1 MKIAFVNLGLHYGGV
16 EIYLLS
22 LIKAWK
28 NMGNECLVLARKDS
42 RFYHTLM
49 QEGFSQETIPVEFRL
64 KSIRETKKYIKR
76 EQIDLFHMNGINSG
90 VFVSLMNLSTT
101 RVATVHGNAAFDRAE
116 RNVMIQKL
124 FVWLENITL
133 KKCKKIIA
141 VSGSIRD
148 MLIKRGVPENKITV
162 VYNGIEKKEYT
173 PKERADVFRLCFVG
187 RLETV
192 KGCEYLIK
200 ALAKIKE
207 RNFVCDIYGEGS
219 LQEELKQLAG
229 EHGLNQKLVFKGF
242 SDTVRDTLNQYD
254 VLVQPSVYEAFS
266 LTLVEAMNARVLII
280 CSDVGG
286 MSELVSHK
294 DNGLKFPVGDIQALA
309 QNIVWAMEHSD
320 DSDVMKEN
328 AYEKFMNRYTTDVM
342 KENTFRLF
350 ERINNE
356 C

>member
-1 MKIAFVNLGLHYGGV
+1 MKIAFVDLGRHYGGV

-28 NMGNECLVLARKDS
+28 NRGNECLVLARKDS

-49 QEGFSQETIPVEFRL
+49 QEGFSQETIAVEFCL
-64 KSIRETKKYIKR
+64 KSVKETKEYIKR
-76 EQIDLFHMNGINSG
+76 EQIDLVHMNGINSG
-90 VFVSLMNLSTT
+90 VFVSLMNLSVT
-101 RVATVHGNAAFDRAE
+101 RIATVHGSAIFDRAE
-116 RNVMIQKL
+116 RNVLIQRL

-141 VSGSIRD
+141 VSGAIRD
-148 MLIKRGVPENKITV
+148 MLIKRKVPENKITV

-173 PKERADVFRLCFVG
+173 PKERADVFKICFVG

-200 ALAKIKE
+200 ALAEIKD

-219 LQEELKQLAG
+219 RQEELKQLTT
-229 EHGLNQKLVFKGF
+229 ELGLNQKLVFKGF
-242 SDTVRDTLNQYD
+242 SSTVRDDLNQYD
-254 VLVQPSVYEAFS
+254 ILVQPSMYEAFS
-266 LTLVEAMNARVLII
+266 LTIAEAMNARVLVI

-294 DNGLKFPVGDIQALA
+294 ENGLKFPVGDIHALA
-309 QNIVWAMEHSD
+309 ENIVWAMEHSD
-320 DSDVMKEN
+320 DSDAMKEN
-328 AYEKFMNRYTTDVM
+328 AYEKCMNQYTTEVM
-342 KENTFRLF
+342 TKNTFCLF
-350 ERINNE
+350 ERISNE